1 MAPTASNKFTEGERV
16 LCFHGPL
23 IYEAKVLKYRV
34 NEEDSNLNE
43 YWVHYAGW
51 NKNWDEWVPELRIL
65 KYNETNVARQ
75 KELQKSH
82 KSAFQK
88 KSKGASSKL
97 QKSGNKDSKNSDT
110 RSEGSVHDSDS
121 RSSTPNLDSKSKFKR
136 DLKRDSAK
144 RESPTSSQESSSD
157 AQKKKKRLKQDST
170 FETEAQFMQKVE
182 IKVKIP
188 DELKPWLVDD
198 WDLITRQKKLV
209 NLPAEKTVDQILDD
223 YIKYKTSSKNNTKCM
238 ESACKQVVDGLKEYF
253 NTMIGS
259 QLLFKFERP
268 QYAELLRQNPDKP
281 MSQIYGSHHLLRLF
295 VKIGTVLAYTELNE
309 RSTSVLLAMLQDVLK
324 YMYTNAGSLFSV
336 QNYGIAPPEYHRKTI

>member
-1 MAPTASNKFTEGERV
+1 MAPTGTNKFVEGERV

-23 IYEAKVLKYRV
+23 IYEAKVLKYRTS
-34 NEEDSNLNE
+34 EDDNNCTE

-51 NKNWDEWVPELRIL
+51 NKNWDEWVPESRIL
-65 KYNETNVARQ
+65 KYNDANVAKQ
-75 KELQKSH
+75 KELHKSH
-82 KSAFQK
+82 KTAFQK
-88 KSKGASSKL
+88 KSKSSTPKT
-97 QKSGNKDSKNSDT
+97 QKAAAKESKSSDAK
-110 RSEGSVHDSDS
+110 SDGSVHDSDS
-121 RSSTPNLDSKSKFKR
+121 RSSTPNLDSKTKFKK
-136 DLKRDSAK
+136 DQKRDSVK

-157 AQKKKKRLKQDST
+157 APKRKKRLKQDSAL
-170 FETEAQFMQKVE
+170 ENESQFVQKVE

-209 NLPAEKTVDQILDD
+209 NLPAEKTVDEILDD
-223 YIKYKTSSKNNTKCM
+223 YIKYKTTNKSNTKCM
-238 ESACKQVVDGLKEYF
+238 ESACKQVVNGLKEYF

-268 QYAELLRQNPDKP
+268 QYADLLKEYPDKP

-309 RSTSVLLAMLQDVLK
+309 RSINVLLAMLQDILK
-324 YMYTNAGSLFSV
+324 FMQINAGTLFSV